1 MGLLQ
6 VVVYAAAS
14 KVDTQSNAEET
25 APPSD
30 APSGNETTNDIQK
43 DPHVLGIESNPLGQS
58 TSSKSDGQRSIRT
71 YDIFLLMPQ
80 SDLSNLCGL
89 LGHEGYFSHSLY
101 LLLSYK

>member
-25 APPSD
+25 APPSE
-30 APSGNETTNDIQK
+30 APPANETTNDTQK
-43 DPHVLGIESNPLGQS
+43 DPHISGIESNPLGES
-58 TSSKSDGQRSIRT
+58 TSAQNSKSDGQKSIRT

-89 LGHEGYFSHSLY
+89 LGHEGYFSIFFIY
-101 LLLSYK
+101 F